1 MGRLSN
7 ISGREAVKIFDKF
20 GYVLDHQTGSHMIL
34 WHESKPTLSVPNHR
48 ELAPGLLRSL
58 GRYLLSL
65 LTENANSSHNFSDG
79 HGKTLLARATS
90 QGNFQLSLHVTLHS
104 LSGI

>member
-7 ISGREAVKIFDKF
+7 ISGKEAVKIFEKF

-34 WHESKPTLSVPNHR
+34 WHESNPVLSVPNHR

-58 GRYLLSL
+58 IRQAGITVDEFL
-65 LTENANSSHNFSDG
+65 EN
-79 HGKTLLARATS
+79 K
-90 QGNFQLSLHVTLHS
+90 
-104 LSGI
+104 

>member
-7 ISGREAVKIFDKF
+7 ISGKEAVKIFEKF

-34 WHESKPTLSVPNHR
+34 SHILKPTLSVPNHR

-58 GRYLLSL
+58 IRQAGMTVDEFL
-65 LTENANSSHNFSDG
+65 EN
-79 HGKTLLARATS
+79 
-90 QGNFQLSLHVTLHS
+90 Q
-104 LSGI
+104 